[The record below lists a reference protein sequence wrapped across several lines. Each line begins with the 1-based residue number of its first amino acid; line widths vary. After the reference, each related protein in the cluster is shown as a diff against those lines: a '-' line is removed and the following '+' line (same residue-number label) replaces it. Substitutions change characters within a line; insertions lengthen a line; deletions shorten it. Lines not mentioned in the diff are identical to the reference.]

1 MDMLTTGVLSFAAGV
16 IVGAG
21 LLFWLLPARR
31 QAGQLIRDRDE
42 ARQALNHYREQVDDH
57 FLHTAE
63 LVNDMTQAYRTVHE
77 HLSRGAQALCSEG
90 GRKRA
95 VAKSLDSASNR
106 ENSNPV
112 SPPLD
117 YAPSAKGGTLAEDF
131 GLRNNKAEGPFEP
144 VDVAPAA
151 VPDAIVEPP
160 RDYAEGCD
168 EQGCPPGEDKK
179 QGA

>member
-42 ARQALNHYREQVDDH
+42 ARQALEHYRSQVDDH

-77 HLSRGAQALCSEG
+77 HLSKGAQALCSEG

-95 VAKSLDSASNR
+95 AAKSLDSAPNR
-106 ENSNPV
+106 DNTDPIN
-112 SPPLD
+112 PPLD
-117 YAPSAKGGTLAEDF
+117 YAPSAQGTLAEDF
-131 GLRNNKAEGPFEP
+131 GLRRKPEGPFEP
-144 VDVAPAA
+144 VDVDNPT
-151 VPDAIVEPP
+151 PDAIVEPP
-160 RDYAEGCD
+160 RDYAEGMD
-168 EQGCPPGEDKK
+168 DNNEDSPRKDK
-179 QGA
+179 

>member
-1 MDMLTTGVLSFAAGV
+1 MDMLTTGVLCFAAGV
-16 IVGAG
+16 VVGAG

-42 ARQALNHYREQVDDH
+42 ARQALNHYRDQVDDH

-63 LVNDMTQAYRTVHE
+63 LVNDMTQAYRSVHE
-77 HLSRGAQALCSEG
+77 HLSKGAQVLCSEV

-95 VAKSLDSASNR
+95 VAKSLDSAPQKGSD
-106 ENSNPV
+106 EPV
-112 SPPLD
+112 APPLD

-131 GLRNNKAEGPFEP
+131 GLQQKATGPFTP
-144 VDVAPAA
+144 VDVADSPA
-151 VPDAIVEPP
+151 PDNIVEPP

-168 EQGCPPGEDKK
+168 EQGCPPEEKK
-179 QGA
+179 

>member
-42 ARQALNHYREQVDDH
+42 ARQALEHYRSQVDDH

-77 HLSRGAQALCSEG
+77 HLSKGAQALCSEG

-95 VAKSLDSASNR
+95 AAKSLDSAPNR
-106 ENSNPV
+106 DNSDPINP
-112 SPPLD
+112 P
-117 YAPSAKGGTLAEDF
+117 T
-131 GLRNNKAEGPFEP
+131 GLRPQRPGNAGRGLR
-144 VDVAPAA
+144 AA
-151 VPDAIVEPP
+151 TQTGRPLRA
-160 RDYAEGCD
+160 C
-168 EQGCPPGEDKK
+168 
-179 QGA
+179 

>member
-1 MDMLTTGVLSFAAGV
+1 MDMLTTGVLGFAAGV

-42 ARQALNHYREQVDDH
+42 ARQALDHYREKVDDH

-112 SPPLD
+112 TPPLD

-131 GLRNNKAEGPFEP
+131 GLQQKEPGPFKP
-144 VDVAPAA
+144 VDVEDAPQ
-151 VPDAIVEPP
+151 PDSVVEPP

-168 EQGCPPGEDKK
+168 DQGCPPEEDKK
-179 QGA
+179 QGV